1 MVFHQYH
8 GTNKTNFLH
17 TSTEVKEKFNEKI
30 EQPTAT
36 GITSDRS
43 SCTHWFLLACFAHF
57 QHDAACRVIA
67 RLKKERDESR
77 TLLAQA
83 ERQIP
88 ISAAG
93 PAPVAAVTNG
103 KRGFHRSNM
112 SKANFFVCFALILF
126 P

>member
-1 MVFHQYH
+1 MGMIIMYPIVF
-8 GTNKTNFLH
+8 
-17 TSTEVKEKFNEKI
+17 
-30 EQPTAT
+30 T
-36 GITSDRS
+36 GFFS
-43 SCTHWFLLACFAHF
+43 F

-93 PAPVAAVTNG
+93 PAHVSVTNG
-103 KRGFHRSNM
+103 KRGVHRSKM
-112 SKANFFVCFALILF
+112 SKAKL
-126 P
+126 

>member
-1 MVFHQYH
+1 MLYFLFPLDLDGHDHQVPH
-8 GTNKTNFLH
+8 
-17 TSTEVKEKFNEKI
+17 
-30 EQPTAT
+30 
-36 GITSDRS
+36 
-43 SCTHWFLLACFAHF
+43 CFLLASFAHF

-93 PAPVAAVTNG
+93 PAPVAVTNG
-103 KRGFHRSNM
+103 KRGFHHSKM
-112 SKANFFVCFALILF
+112 SKANLF
-126 P
+126 LPVLL